1 MATPALLTLLEVQ
14 ACDTTADQLA
24 HRRATL
30 PTRATLAALTA
41 SSATLDEQLEA
52 LEPGIHALERS
63 QKRLEDGVATTEDK
77 AAATERQLYS
87 GTVTAPREL
96 QAMQDEL
103 ASLRRRIGKLEDE
116 LLEVMEQ
123 REPLDADLARLRAEQ
138 EDVSARAAAVSSEL
152 AADEAAIDGELGE
165 VRTQRRSLGDEVPAE
180 LLARYEKIRARSGG
194 VGIARLDGNRCTGC
208 HLVLPNREVDEL
220 RRAPA
225 DEIVL
230 HDECGR
236 ILVRD

>member
-1 MATPALLTLLEVQ
+1 MADPALLTLLEVQ
-14 ACDTTADQLA
+14 ACDTAADQLA

-30 PTRATLAALTA
+30 PARAALAALTA
-41 SSATLDEQLEA
+41 SSVTLDQQLEA
-52 LEPGIHALERS
+52 LEPGIHVLERT
-63 QKRLEDGVATTEDK
+63 QKRLEDEVATTEDK

-96 QAMQDEL
+96 QAMQHEL
-103 ASLRRRIGKLEDE
+103 ASLRRRISTLEDE

-123 REPLDADLARLRAEQ
+123 REPLDVDAARLRTERD
-138 EDVSARAAAVSSEL
+138 DVSTRAAAVSSEL

-165 VRTQRRSLGDEVPAE
+165 VRAQRRGLGGEVPAA
-180 LLARYEKIRARSGG
+180 LLARYEKIRDRSGG

-225 DEIVL
+225 DEVVL